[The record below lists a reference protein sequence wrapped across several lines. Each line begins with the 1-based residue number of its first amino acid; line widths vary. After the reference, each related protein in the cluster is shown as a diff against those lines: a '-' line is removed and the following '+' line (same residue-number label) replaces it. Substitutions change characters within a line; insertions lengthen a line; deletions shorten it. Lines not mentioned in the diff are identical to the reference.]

1 MQITELQI
9 SGFNPIDFFLKMR
22 DEKDVSFLHTGRNTE
37 GEHWSIIAWDP
48 TKHAGEFDDLRGR
61 IKVENPG
68 IPFCGGAIGYFSY
81 DLGYDLFEIKKTAKD
96 DLNMPLVSADFY
108 EKFLCFDNEK
118 GVLSTSVPDEV
129 EAIWERDLPE
139 VPKKFGLR
147 FEPEMSEEFYDDA
160 FTRIKEYILDGDIY
174 QVNLTH
180 RLTADFDGSHRALF
194 AKICEVNP
202 APFSAYLEGGDW
214 RILSASPERFLR
226 LDDDIVW
233 TCPTK
238 GTRPRGQT
246 PEEDERLKQD
256 LVDNEK
262 EAAELSMITDLLR
275 NDIGQ
280 VCKIGSVNVAHHRA
294 LQACPTVWHTYSLVE
309 GVLRDDLTAV
319 DLLESCMPGGSITGC
334 PKKRSMEIID
344 ELEPVCRGPYTGAI
358 GYISD
363 CGNMDTNIVIRTLI
377 AKNGKLHLNVGGG
390 IVADSENDAE
400 YQETLDKAKSFL
412 NL

>member
-1 MQITELQI
+1 ME
-9 SGFNPIDFFLKMR
+9 FFLKMR
-22 DEKDVSFLHTGRNTE
+22 DEKGVSFLHTGKNTE

-48 TKHAGEFDDLRGR
+48 SGHATDFETLRKR
-61 IKVENPG
+61 PCISSQN

-81 DLGYDLFEIKKTAKD
+81 DLGYDLFGIEKTAKD
-96 DLNMPLVSADFY
+96 NLEMPLVSMNFY

-118 GVLSTSVPDEV
+118 GVIFTSVPGEV
-129 EAIWERDLPE
+129 REISERDLPRVQSE
-139 VPKKFGLR
+139 FGLK
-147 FEPEMSEEFYDDA
+147 FEPEMSEDFYNDA
-160 FTRIKEYILDGDIY
+160 FARIKEYILDGDIY

-180 RLTADFDGSHRALF
+180 RLTADFNGDHRALF
-194 AKICEVNP
+194 AKICDVNP
-202 APFSAYLEGGDW
+202 APFGAYLEGTGW
-214 RILSASPERFLR
+214 RLLSASPERFLR
-226 LDDDIVW
+226 LDGDIVR

-238 GTRPRGQT
+238 GTRPRGQSL
-246 PEEDERLKQD
+246 EEDERLKQD
-256 LVDNEK
+256 LIDNRK

-280 VCKIGSVNVAHHRA
+280 VCKIGSVKVARHRA
-294 LQACPTVWHTYSLVE
+294 VQACPTVWHTYSLVE

-319 DLLESCMPGGSITGC
+319 DLLKSCMPGGSITGC
-334 PKKRSMEIID
+334 PKKRSMEVID

-358 GYISD
+358 GYISA
-363 CGNMDTNIVIRTLI
+363 CGKMDTNIVIRTLV